1 MSDYTFLPI
10 FKRELLIQNRI
21 RQLIHPMPYFLE
33 LVCLQSMYLDTITYL
48 LRLFILGWALHKVL
62 SDEMRRTVHKLV
74 CPTRRPKNLSETH
87 GTGNFNLNSCSLLF
101 LMNAFYIA
109 IADQPFTNRHSAI
122 TFWYVTLHPFYR
134 NTVKASC
141 ICYWSC

>member
-1 MSDYTFLPI
+1 
-10 FKRELLIQNRI
+10 
-21 RQLIHPMPYFLE
+21 
-33 LVCLQSMYLDTITYL
+33 MYLDTITYL

-87 GTGNFNLNSCSLLF
+87 GTGNFNLKSYSLLF

-122 TFWYVTLHPFYR
+122 TFWYVILHPFSGTPSKHHAYVIGLAEWDFVEEVEMHYTILFLAL
-134 NTVKASC
+134 NQ
-141 ICYWSC
+141 